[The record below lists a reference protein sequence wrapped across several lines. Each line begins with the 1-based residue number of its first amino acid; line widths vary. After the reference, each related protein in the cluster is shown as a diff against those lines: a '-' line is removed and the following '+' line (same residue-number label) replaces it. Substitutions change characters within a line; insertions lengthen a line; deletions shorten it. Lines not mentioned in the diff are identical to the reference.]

1 MGTLN
6 IKFEFVP
13 FNFVYVGVEV
23 YNLYIDLCYK
33 NVKEK
38 FFRLCV
44 QIK

>member
-23 YNLYIDLCYK
+23 YNLYIGLCFE
-33 NVKEK
+33 NVKRK
-38 FFRLCV
+38 ILLLMCTN
-44 QIK
+44 